1 MMSSTYEAV
10 LEVATTDFRAYKVA
24 RCVDQVHKPR
34 FHPSLYFVDL
44 TISSLGAILR
54 KVGLV
59 GDDPQTSFF
68 PKEETG
74 WRVRPVFEWDSP
86 EWEPT
91 EDARQAALEAL
102 DATRQ
107 QLQGGWEGTLRAAKL
122 AVRRMQR
129 RRDGVATRQAVYHI
143 TAAKVGEVEAKV
155 NQLEQKVDAQNEKIN
170 EKIDRMLEAQNQMLT
185 ILKSRRRH
193 RG

>member
-44 TISSLGAILR
+44 TISSLGALLR

-91 EDARQAALEAL
+91 EEARQAALEAL

-107 QLQGGWEGTLRAAKL
+107 QLQGGWQGS
-122 AVRRMQR
+122 
-129 RRDGVATRQAVYHI
+129 
-143 TAAKVGEVEAKV
+143 
-155 NQLEQKVDAQNEKIN
+155 
-170 EKIDRMLEAQNQMLT
+170 LEATVACPSEAQHSRKIT
-185 ILKSRRRH
+185 KSLKS
-193 RG
+193 

>member
-24 RCVDQVHKPR
+24 RCVDRVHKPR
-34 FHPSLYFVDL
+34 FYPGLYFVDL

-91 EDARQAALEAL
+91 EEARQAALEAL

-107 QLQGGWEGTLRAAKL
+107 QLQGGWQGSLKAAKT

-143 TAAKVGEVEAKV
+143 TAAKMGEVE
-155 NQLEQKVDAQNEKIN
+155 QKVEAQLAAQN
-170 EKIDRMLEAQNQMLT
+170 EKIDRMLDVQNQMLA
-185 ILKSRRRH
+185 LLQSRRRH
-193 RG
+193 RD

>member
-24 RCVDQVHKPR
+24 RCIDLVHKPR
-34 FHPSLYFVDL
+34 FYPGLYFVDL
-44 TISSLGAILR
+44 AISSLGAILR

-91 EDARQAALEAL
+91 EEARQAALEAL

-170 EKIDRMLEAQNQMLT
+170 EKIDRVLA
-185 ILKSRRRH
+185 ILSSRR
-193 RG
+193 

>member
-24 RCVDQVHKPR
+24 RCVERAHKPR
-34 FHPSLYFVDL
+34 LYPGYYLVDL
-44 TISSLGAILR
+44 IISVLGAILR

-91 EDARQAALEAL
+91 EQARQAALEAL
-102 DATRQ
+102 DAARD
-107 QLQGGWEGTLRAAKL
+107 QLQGGWEGSLRAAKS

-155 NQLEQKVDAQNEKIN
+155 NQLEQKVD
-170 EKIDRMLEAQNQMLT
+170 RMLDVQNQMLAM
-185 ILKSRRRH
+185 LKSRRRH
-193 RG
+193 RD

>member
-24 RCVDQVHKPR
+24 RCVDRVHKPR
-34 FHPSLYFVDL
+34 FYPGYYFLDL
-44 TISSLGAILR
+44 AISSLGAILR

-91 EDARQAALEAL
+91 EEARQAALEAL

-107 QLQGGWEGTLRAAKL
+107 QLQGGWQGSLKAAKL

-143 TAAKVGEVEAKV
+143 TAAKIGELEQMVEAQNAKID
-155 NQLEQKVDAQNEKIN
+155 QMFQAQNEKID
-170 EKIDRMLEAQNQMLT
+170 KVLA
-185 ILKSRRRH
+185 ILSS
-193 RG
+193 

>member
-24 RCVDQVHKPR
+24 RCVDRVHKPR
-34 FHPSLYFVDL
+34 LYPGLYFVDL

-91 EDARQAALEAL
+91 EEARQAALEAL

-143 TAAKVGEVEAKV
+143 TAAKMGE
-155 NQLEQKVDAQNEKIN
+155 LEQKVEAQNEKI
-170 EKIDRMLEAQNQMLT
+170 DRVLA
-185 ILKSRRRH
+185 ILSSQR
-193 RG
+193 